1 MEGSLICLHLIV
13 MSLGGSATKED
24 GDLIAKLF
32 GSVGKMWRADE
43 KLFDAITGLR
53 YMASVNAQDP
63 YCLIPCRTKL
73 IFNGFSHFYLKRF
86 LGSSSEYK
94 LCICICRDRD

>member
-1 MEGSLICLHLIV
+1 
-13 MSLGGSATKED
+13 MSLGGSASKED

-53 YMASVNAQDP
+53 YMASVNA
-63 YCLIPCRTKL
+63 YIRAIL
-73 IFNGFSHFYLKRF
+73 FNTLPHKTYIQWF
-86 LGSSSEYK
+86 
-94 LCICICRDRD
+94 